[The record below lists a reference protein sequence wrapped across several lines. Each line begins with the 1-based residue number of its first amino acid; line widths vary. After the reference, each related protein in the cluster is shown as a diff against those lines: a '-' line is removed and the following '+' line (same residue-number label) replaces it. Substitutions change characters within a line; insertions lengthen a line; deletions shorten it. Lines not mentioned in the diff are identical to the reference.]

1 MASPSLHLTVT
12 TPERI
17 VLESEV
23 SSVNV
28 PTVDG
33 EIGLLPDHI
42 PLVSLLAPGELRAIT
57 TAGEEQIM
65 AVSGGFIEV
74 RDNAVVILADTAE
87 KAEEIDETRAQ
98 AAREKAQQLMAER
111 ATDDVGF
118 ADAQA
123 AMAKELARLK
133 VVRKHRKSV

>member
-1 MASPSLHLTVT
+1 MPKSLHLTIT

-42 PLVSLLAPGELRAIT
+42 PLVSLLAPGELHAVT
-57 TAGEEQIM
+57 TTGEEQIM

-87 KAEEIDETRAQ
+87 KAEEIDELRAQ
-98 AAREKAQQLMAER
+98 EGREKAQKLMQER

-133 VVRKHRKSV
+133 VVKKRRKNI

>member
-1 MASPSLHLTVT
+1 MKTLHLTIT
-12 TPERI
+12 TPERV

-42 PLVSLLAPGELRAIT
+42 PLVSLLAPGELHAVT
-57 TAGEEQIM
+57 SAGEEQIM

-98 AAREKAQQLMAER
+98 AAREKAQKLMTER

-133 VVRKHRKSV
+133 VVRKKRKNV